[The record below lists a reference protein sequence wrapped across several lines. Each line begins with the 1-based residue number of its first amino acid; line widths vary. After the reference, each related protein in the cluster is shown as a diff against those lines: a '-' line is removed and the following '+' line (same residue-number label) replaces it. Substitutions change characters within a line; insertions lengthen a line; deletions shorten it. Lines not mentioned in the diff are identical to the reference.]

1 MFSLTS
7 KNFFLNCK
15 YFSLNGKYFSLNG
28 KKFPLNGKKF
38 SLIGKKFSLDSKIF
52 SLDGKIFSLNGIFFP
67 STVKSFLQS
76 KMYFARINI
85 GLVDFFS
92 IFQAVCIHG
101 NAVGLCRSNS
111 NAAASLYPQLP
122 TKKRFATDPKCW
134 AWKETFF
141 TLLQTYFTI
150 LTYYRVSTEL

>member
-1 MFSLTS
+1 MFSLKSKKFSLNGKKFSLSGKMFSLTS
-7 KNFFLNCK
+7 KKCSF
-15 YFSLNGKYFSLNG
+15 NG

-38 SLIGKKFSLDSKIF
+38 SLN
-52 SLDGKIFSLNGIFFP
+52 GKIFYLNGIFFP

-76 KMYFARINI
+76 KMYFAQINI